1 MGTHAVT
8 ILGEEMPDGAR
19 DSDEEV
25 DSRLAEGDPHAA
37 LANIDLD
44 EPLRPGESLPVRT
57 HHRAAAAASSKN
69 GPKATLNG
77 VSSPEPDVDV
87 VRGDS
92 ETLLSIALREKGVA
106 EVKAEQRKQ
115 RKK

>member
-1 MGTHAVT
+1 MT

-25 DSRLAEGDPHAA
+25 DPRLVAGDPHAA

-44 EPLRPGESLPVRT
+44 EPLRPGESLPVPA
-57 HHRAAAAASSKN
+57 HHRPSAAAAGRKKEGAVK
-69 GPKATLNG
+69 TLNG

-87 VRGDS
+87 VVSVVSRRGDGG
-92 ETLLSIALREKGVA
+92 LSCWG
-106 EVKAEQRKQ
+106 
-115 RKK
+115 

>member
-1 MGTHAVT
+1 MT

-87 VRGDS
+87 VVR
-92 ETLLSIALREKGVA
+92 
-106 EVKAEQRKQ
+106 QRKFEV
-115 RKK
+115 RYLGV

>member
-1 MGTHAVT
+1 MSLPLPPAHAVT

-25 DSRLAEGDPHAA
+25 DPRLAAGDPHAA

-44 EPLRPGESLPVRT
+44 EPLRPGESLPVPA
-57 HHRAAAAASSKN
+57 HHRPPSASAGKKDSAAAK
-69 GPKATLNG
+69 TLNG

-87 VRGDS
+87 VVS
-92 ETLLSIALREKGVA
+92 F
-106 EVKAEQRKQ
+106 
-115 RKK
+115 